1 MSVVPGAVLLLL
13 CGCAAA
19 LVAGCESTQ
28 DKSAKLERQGGE
40 AFKERGL
47 SVKRASKAV
56 KVLSKAVLSDENG
69 AAAVAQLKN
78 VSKRTL
84 VRVPVA
90 IDVLGNKRKSLF
102 KNDDP
107 GLEPSLVGVSVLR
120 PGEEIFWV
128 HDQVFTTAKPRRVA
142 VKPGRDAGD
151 APREL
156 PEIEVTPAK
165 LVVDSTSGV
174 AAEGK
179 VSNRSDLLQKKLVI
193 FGVARK
199 AGRVVAA
206 GRSQVERLRPGK
218 SATYQIFFIGNP
230 RGAQIEL
237 AAPPTALE

>member
-1 MSVVPGAVLLLL
+1 MLLL
-13 CGCAAA
+13 CVCAAVLA
-19 LVAGCESTQ
+19 AGCQSTQ
-28 DKSAKLERQGGE
+28 EKSAELERKGGE
-40 AFKERGL
+40 AFKEEGL
-47 SVKRASKAV
+47 SVKRASRDV

-90 IDVLGNKRKSLF
+90 IDVLGKKRKSLF

-128 HDQVFTTAKPRRVA
+128 HDQVFATAKPQKVA
-142 VKPGRDAGD
+142 VKAGKDAGG
-151 APREL
+151 APAKL
-156 PEIEVTPAK
+156 PEIQVTPAK
-165 LVVDSTSGV
+165 LVVDATSGV

-179 VSNRSDLLQKKLVI
+179 VRNRSDLLQKKLVI
-193 FGVARK
+193 FGVARR
-199 AGRVVAA
+199 AGKVVAA
-206 GRSQVERLRPGK
+206 GRSQVERLKPRK

-237 AAPPTALE
+237 AAPPTALEQEAR